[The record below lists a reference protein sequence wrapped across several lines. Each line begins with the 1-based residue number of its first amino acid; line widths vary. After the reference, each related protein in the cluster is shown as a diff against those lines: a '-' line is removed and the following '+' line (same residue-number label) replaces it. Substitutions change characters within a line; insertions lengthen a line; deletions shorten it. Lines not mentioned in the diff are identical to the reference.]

1 MGYKILNHHLMLIL
15 LIQLF
20 LWVTIINGQFTPGPR
35 SGHTAN
41 FAGGKIY
48 IIGGYNFSGISI
60 TTSDAFYL
68 SGDPLTWTDLN
79 SQGAN
84 IPFKFGHTANVG
96 GPNQDLI
103 FIIGGGP
110 SMNSVYQFDTKTN
123 KLSVIGN
130 APEPNRAFMGSVIN
144 GGKIY
149 LFGGNDFNNINTLF
163 NDLYIFDTTSLNW
176 ASGSLINAPPP
187 TNKLTATLV
196 NGIIYYIGGMQ
207 MNNLHTPMT
216 NIYQYDTIANIWS
229 LKIATL
235 ALGDVPGP
243 RSGHTAVLVGAKIC
257 IFGGIY
263 LNYQSP
269 KEPIA
274 MLDVITLQW
283 SIPQFK
289 NPKLPTLPNLVYHT
303 ATQLDSVMFVA
314 FGNDTNVPNDGF
326 NGLSNSIYVFE
337 FNSLQWTKAPAAA
350 FVQPN
355 SGPNPS
361 PNNPSPKT
369 NPANPGATILP
380 TLPLTSKSTVSPT
393 TLPTILPEDQPS
405 NKPVI
410 VGLSV
415 GIVLVGS
422 AAIGALIFVFYRRK
436 KRKEFDD
443 TSTSNGQIPFNQ
455 FDQRSSLY
463 PNQQQYAPDQFPN
476 QYQQFT
482 PQQRISN
489 FNNLSQPQEYSGQDS
504 ILQIPSDGEDRFSN
518 HTSNYY
524 PGSETYPYTQGSE
537 IPPPPPPKTP

>member
-15 LIQLF
+15 LIQLL
-20 LWVTIINGQFTPGPR
+20 LWVTIINGQFMPGPR
-35 SGHTAN
+35 SGHTVN
-41 FAGGKIY
+41 MVLGKIY
-48 IIGGYNFSGISI
+48 VIGGYNFSISLPQ
-60 TTSDAFYL
+60 TSDVFYL
-68 SGDPLTWTDLN
+68 SGDPLIWTDLN

-149 LFGGNDFNNINTLF
+149 LFGGNDFSNINTLF

-176 ASGSLINAPPP
+176 AAGSIINAPPP

-207 MNNLHTPMT
+207 INKIHTPMT
-216 NIYQYDTIANIWS
+216 DIYQYDTVTNIWS

-235 ALGDVPGP
+235 ALGGVPGP
-243 RSGHTAVLVGAKIC
+243 RFGHTAVLVGGKIC

-263 LNYQSP
+263 LNTQSP
-269 KEPIA
+269 NEPIA
-274 MLDVITLQW
+274 TLDVITLQW

-289 NPKLPTLPNLVYHT
+289 NPSLPNLPNLVYHT
-303 ATQLDSVMFVA
+303 ATQIQNLMFVA
-314 FGNDTNVPNDGF
+314 FGNDTNVPTTGF
-326 NGLSNSIYVFE
+326 NGLNNNFYLFD
-337 FNSLQWTKAPAAA
+337 FDKLQWSIIPPTE
-350 FVQPN
+350 FVQSNP
-355 SGPNPS
+355 STNPS
-361 PNNPSPKT
+361 PNTSPSPSPTKT
-369 NPANPGATILP
+369 TSSGAPTFTLPTKSTVTPTILP
-380 TLPLTSKSTVSPT
+380 T
-393 TLPTILPEDQPS
+393 IEEQPS

-489 FNNLSQPQEYSGQDS
+489 FNNLSQPQGYSGQDS

-524 PGSETYPYTQGSE
+524 PGSETYPYTQESD